1 MNVAFEI
8 ILSNDEVIEIKKDIY
23 DIINEKAIEDTLI
36 NNYYLLNVDSFKI
49 LTLKNK
55 KGYFQRIHYKTEN
68 KISPKDSRQSA
79 FMHSLESESVLL
91 NVCLGQA
98 GTGKTTLAAS
108 YALEE
113 FSKNNKKIFFSKTAI
128 TVGKGRAFGPVPGDI
143 NQKYAPYL
151 DSFKI
156 VLKKIL
162 GNRSSSYIDAMLAC
176 NNFNFQAIEFVRGN
190 TYENCTFILDEV
202 QNLTWHELKTVI
214 SRMGQGSKLILIGDP
229 NQRDLSFTKE
239 PNGLE
244 VLINSQEFKDSPYT
258 SIIELQKQY
267 RSPLANLIYN
277 IDLNERQKNNKK

>member
-8 ILSNDEVIEIKKDIY
+8 VLSNEELIEIKKDIY
-23 DIINEKAIEDTLI
+23 DVINEKAIEDTLI
-36 NNYYLLNVDSFKI
+36 NNYYLLNIDSFKI
-49 LTLKNK
+49 LTLKNQ

-79 FMHSLESESVLL
+79 FMHSLESQNILL

-108 YALEE
+108 YALDE

-128 TVGKGRAFGPVPGDI
+128 TVGRGRAFGPVPGDV

-162 GNRSSSYIDAMLAC
+162 GGRSTSYIEAMLSC
-176 NNFNFQAIEFVRGN
+176 GNFNFQAIEFVRGN

-214 SRMGQGSKLILIGDP
+214 SRMGEGSKLILIGDP
-229 NQRDLSFTKE
+229 SQRDLPFNKE
-239 PNGLE
+239 RNGLD
-244 VLINSQEFKDSPYT
+244 VLINSQEFKNSPYT
-258 SIIELQKQY
+258 SIVELQKQY

-277 IDLNERQKNNKK
+277 IDLNEKRKNKK

>member
-8 ILSNDEVIEIKKDIY
+8 TLSSEEVIEIKKDIY
-23 DIINEKAIEDTLI
+23 DIINEKATEDTLI
-36 NNYYLLNVDSFKI
+36 NNYYLLNIDSFKI
-49 LTLKNK
+49 LTLKNE
-55 KGYFQRIHYKTEN
+55 KGYFQRIHYKTQN

-79 FMHSLESESVLL
+79 FMHSLECENILL

-128 TVGKGRAFGPVPGDI
+128 TVGRGRAFGPVPGDI

-162 GNRSSSYIDAMLAC
+162 GNRSSSYIDAMLSC
-176 NNFNFQAIEFVRGN
+176 GNFNFQAIEFVRGN

-214 SRMGQGSKLILIGDP
+214 SRMGEGSKLILIGDP
-229 NQRDLSFTKE
+229 NQRDLPFTKE
-239 PNGLE
+239 QNGLD
-244 VLINSQEFKDSPYT
+244 VLINSEQFKDSPYT

-267 RSPLANLIYN
+267 RSPLANLIYK
-277 IDLNERQKNNKK
+277 IDLNEKRKNKN